1 MKAEKKYL
9 GTNCTIRSRIARDI
23 PVGPPAGS
31 LVKQTSYDSDPFN
44 IDLPHRY
51 GWVVAPGKLSVRIKY
66 VDDGSLNWV
75 SKECLETIVEGKE
88 NNEI

>member
-9 GTNCTIRSRIARDI
+9 GTNCTIRRRIARDI

-31 LVKQTSYDSDPFN
+31 LVKQTSYDIDPFN

-51 GWVVAPGKLSVRIKY
+51 GWVESPGKLSVRIKY
-66 VDDGSLNWV
+66 VDDGSMKWV

>member
-31 LVKQTSYDSDPFN
+31 LVKQTN
-44 IDLPHRY
+44 VALPHRY
-51 GWVVAPGKLSVRIKY
+51 GLVEVPGKLSVRIKY
-66 VDDGSLNWV
+66 IDTGSTAWV
-75 SKECLETIVEGKE
+75 SKECLKIIVEEEKE
-88 NNEI
+88 

>member
-23 PVGPPAGS
+23 PVGQPAGS

-66 VDDGSLNWV
+66 VAAGKLAWV
-75 SKECLETIVEGKE
+75 SKECLKIIVEEKE
-88 NNEI
+88 